1 MYRSSTEFGPGKP
14 YSDKHRTIAT
24 INVFPD
30 NVLLE
35 IFDLC
40 QQHDPHRLV
49 WKWHV
54 LAHVCHRWRQIV
66 FLSPTRL
73 NLQILCTQRT
83 PVRKNLDIWPTLPL
97 IIRYEGYEYPIDE
110 DDIIAALEN
119 PSRVCDVRLHVTG
132 PQLGRIATVLQEP
145 FPALTHLLVW
155 SNDGDVPILPVEFLA
170 RSAPSLKAIIL
181 TRIPFPTLPLLLPS
195 TSNLVTLELRNIPQ
209 TGYISPEAM
218 VTGLATLTRL
228 KYLSIQFQSPASLPN
243 RIRLPPAI
251 RTVLPTLTSLYFSG
265 VREYLEDFVAR
276 IDAPRLDSIWIYY
289 FNQLIDFEVPQLS
302 RFLDHPES
310 LKRPMRCI
318 VEFLSHRIS
327 FRAGAATFIPES
339 FNGFPYHIEVCIV
352 CEGLDWQISHLTQ
365 ALGQISVVR
374 SNIIHFAVDFDPEIP
389 ESEIIDNIGWL
400 RLLSLFSSVRTLF
413 VPNRF
418 AGHVA
423 QALEGTAGMI
433 GTEVL
438 PALDM
443 LCLKG
448 ESVSSVEKFIAL
460 RRDSIR
466 PVIFINTETEF
477 EGRLKSYY

>member
-1 MYRSSTEFGPGKP
+1 M
-14 YSDKHRTIAT
+14 I
-24 INVFPD
+24 PD

-54 LAHVCHRWRQIV
+54 LVHVCHRWRQIV
-66 FLSPTRL
+66 FSSPTRL

-83 PVRKNLDIWPTLPL
+83 PVRKDLDIWPTFPL
-97 IIRYEGYEYPIDE
+97 IIRYEGYEYPTDE

-119 PSRVCDVRLHVTG
+119 SSRVCDVRLHVTG
-132 PQLGRIATVLQEP
+132 PQLGRIATALQEP

-155 SNDGDVPILPVEFLA
+155 SNDVNVPILPVEFLA
-170 RSAPSLKAIIL
+170 RSAPSLQAVFL
-181 TRIPFPTLPLLLPS
+181 TNISFPTLPLLLPS
-195 TSNLVTLELRNIPQ
+195 TSNLVALELRKIPQ
-209 TGYISPEAM
+209 TGYIPPEAM

-228 KYLSIQFQSPASLPN
+228 EHLSIQFQSPASRPN

-251 RTVLPTLTSLYFSG
+251 RAVLPALTSIYFSG

-289 FNQLIDFEVPQLS
+289 SNQLIGFEVPQLS
-302 RFLDHPES
+302 RFIDHPES
-310 LKRPMRCI
+310 LKRPTRCI
-318 VEFLSHRIS
+318 VEFLSHRVS

-339 FNGFPYHIEVCIV
+339 FNDFPYHIEVCIV
-352 CEGLDWQISHLTQ
+352 CEELDWQISHLTQ

-400 RLLSLFSSVRTLF
+400 GLLSPFSSMRTLF

-423 QALEGTAGMI
+423 QALEDTAGVI
-433 GTEVL
+433 ATEML

-448 ESVSSVEKFIAL
+448 EPESSVDKFIAS
-460 RRDSIR
+460 RRDSGR
-466 PVIFINTETEF
+466 PVIFVNTETEF
-477 EGRLKSYY
+477 EGRLKSYH

>member
-66 FLSPTRL
+66 FSSPTRL

-97 IIRYEGYEYPIDE
+97 ILRYEGYEYPIDE
-110 DDIIAALEN
+110 DDIFAALEN

-195 TSNLVTLELRNIPQ
+195 TSNLVTLELRKIPQ

-243 RIRLPPAI
+243 RMRLPPAI

-289 FNQLIDFEVPQLS
+289 FNQLIDFEVTQLS
-302 RFLDHPES
+302 RFIDHPKG

-318 VEFLSHRIS
+318 VEFLSNRIS
-327 FRAGAATFIPES
+327 FRAGSHFYPRILQWFSLSYRSLHRLRRIRLANFAPHSGSPSNISCTLQHHPFRRRLRPRNIQIRDYGQYRMAATLEP
-339 FNGFPYHIEVCIV
+339 V
-352 CEGLDWQISHLTQ
+352 L
-365 ALGQISVVR
+365 
-374 SNIIHFAVDFDPEIP
+374 
-389 ESEIIDNIGWL
+389 L
-400 RLLSLFSSVRTLF
+400 RADTFC
-413 VPNRF
+413 
-418 AGHVA
+418 A
-423 QALEGTAGMI
+423 QPICWARCPGTRRH
-433 GTEVL
+433 
-438 PALDM
+438 
-443 LCLKG
+443 
-448 ESVSSVEKFIAL
+448 
-460 RRDSIR
+460 RRDDCHRSVTS
-466 PVIFINTETEF
+466 P
-477 EGRLKSYY
+477 